1 MIWGCVRERRDG
13 NSYSYIKVHNQINLK
28 NNLAHSFSI
37 SIWKEDLY
45 EFQASMGYTV
55 SSRSSRLHVLKKF
68 KQQNN
73 PYIVTKGRFSQELNY
88 TGSLISN
95 FKY

>member
-1 MIWGCVRERRDG
+1 MCEGEEGWEELHC
-13 NSYSYIKVHNQINLK
+13 YIKVHNQINFFK
-28 NNLAHSFSI
+28 KINLAHSFNI

-45 EFQASMGYTV
+45 EFQASMVYTV
-55 SSRSSRLHVLKKF
+55 SSRSSRLHALKKF

-73 PYIVTKGRFSQELNY
+73 SYTVPKRRFSQELNY